1 MNTSI
6 TKGVQRKIILS
17 WIFAQ
22 IARLNPN
29 KAGLFEGSF
38 FRGGQFL
45 TAPSPFHP
53 ISTELIQ
60 NQYTFI
66 EFLNRLFKVGSRLK
80 KCWDHLLYTHAISLF
95 ATRNLSLENA
105 VLEKRQ
111 REGQIDSL
119 LRVNWRP
126 VLIDIN

>member
-1 MNTSI
+1 MVNTSI

-53 ISTELIQ
+53 IS
-60 NQYTFI
+60 
-66 EFLNRLFKVGSRLK
+66 SRTNPISV
-80 KCWDHLLYTHAISLF
+80 HLYTIF
-95 ATRNLSLENA
+95 KQT
-105 VLEKRQ
+105 
-111 REGQIDSL
+111 I
-119 LRVNWRP
+119 
-126 VLIDIN
+126 